1 MAERQVTGRPR
12 RGERRLI
19 TRAQLLDAAERVFAR
34 DGLRGASVDA
44 IALEAG
50 YSTGAVYSN
59 FKGKEDL
66 FLTLVEERIDPR
78 LASVYEAM
86 EAELAAGVAPLEAAR
101 RFVSTLRGER
111 DSFLL
116 LIDFWGQAVRD
127 PTAAERF
134 TERHSRLRAI
144 VGRLLDAAVPRT
156 RNRSRASDRPAR
168 HHPNRARQR
177 LRDRTAGRPQ
187 RRSRRPLRP
196 RDRRARARR
205 PPGAM
210 TKPTATRRAS
220 RLT

>member
-19 TRAQLLDAAERVFAR
+19 TRGQLLDAAERVFAR

-66 FLTLVEERIDPR
+66 FLTLLEERIDPR
-78 LASVYEAM
+78 LAVVYEAI

-101 RFVSTLRGER
+101 RFVSMLRGER
-111 DSFLL
+111 DAFSL

-127 PTAAERF
+127 PAAAERF
-134 TERHSRLRAI
+134 AQRHARLRAI
-144 VGRLLDAAVPRT
+144 VGHLVNAAIPERETGAGLPTDQLSTSLIALANGFVIELLADPDAVPDDLFGHAIGALVQG
-156 RNRSRASDRPAR
+156 SHA
-168 HHPNRARQR
+168 
-177 LRDRTAGRPQ
+177 
-187 RRSRRPLRP
+187 P
-196 RDRRARARR
+196 R
-205 PPGAM
+205 
-210 TKPTATRRAS
+210 
-220 RLT
+220 

>member
-34 DGLRGASVDA
+34 DGLRGASVDT

-78 LASVYEAM
+78 LAKVYEAV
-86 EAELAAGVAPLEAAR
+86 EAELAAGVPPLEAAR
-101 RFVSTLRGER
+101 RFVSALRGER
-111 DSFLL
+111 DAFLL

-134 TERHSRLRAI
+134 AQRHARLRAT
-144 VGRLLDAAVPRT
+144 VGQLLDAAIPERETGLGLPTDQLATTLIALGNGFAIELLADPDAVPEDLFGHAIGALVQG
-156 RNRSRASDRPAR
+156 SRASR
-168 HHPNRARQR
+168 
-177 LRDRTAGRPQ
+177 
-187 RRSRRPLRP
+187 
-196 RDRRARARR
+196 
-205 PPGAM
+205 
-210 TKPTATRRAS
+210 
-220 RLT
+220 

>member
-34 DGLRGASVDA
+34 DGLRGASVDT

-78 LASVYEAM
+78 LAKVYETL
-86 EAELAAGVAPLEAAR
+86 EAELAAGVPPLEAAR
-101 RFVSTLRGER
+101 HFVSMLRSER
-111 DSFLL
+111 DAFLL

-127 PTAAERF
+127 PKAAERF
-134 TERHSRLRAI
+134 AQRHARLRAT
-144 VGRLLDAAVPRT
+144 VGHLLDAAIPERDTEPSLPTDQLATTLIALGNGFAIDLLADPDAVPDDLFGHAIGALVRG
-156 RNRSRASDRPAR
+156 SRA
-168 HHPNRARQR
+168 
-177 LRDRTAGRPQ
+177 PQ
-187 RRSRRPLRP
+187 
-196 RDRRARARR
+196 
-205 PPGAM
+205 
-210 TKPTATRRAS
+210 
-220 RLT
+220 

>member
-1 MAERQVTGRPR
+1 MADRQVTGRPR

-34 DGLRGASVDA
+34 DGLRGASVDT

-78 LASVYEAM
+78 LAKVYEAM
-86 EAELAAGVAPLEAAR
+86 EAELVAGVPPLEAAR
-101 RFVSTLRGER
+101 RFVSALRGER
-111 DSFLL
+111 DAFLL

-134 TERHSRLRAI
+134 AQRHARLRATI
-144 VGRLLDAAVPRT
+144 GRLLDAAIGERQPELGLPTDQLATTLIALGNGFAIELLADPDAVPDDLFGHAIGALVRGSAT
-156 RNRSRASDRPAR
+156 GP
-168 HHPNRARQR
+168 P
-177 LRDRTAGRPQ
+177 TGR
-187 RRSRRPLRP
+187 
-196 RDRRARARR
+196 
-205 PPGAM
+205 
-210 TKPTATRRAS
+210 
-220 RLT
+220 

>member
-66 FLTLVEERIDPR
+66 FLTLIEERIDPR
-78 LASVYEAM
+78 LAKVYEAL
-86 EAELAAGVAPLEAAR
+86 EAELAAGVPPLEAAR

-111 DSFLL
+111 DAFLL

-134 TERHSRLRAI
+134 AQRHARLRADI
-144 VGRLLDAAVPRT
+144 RRLLDAAIGEREPGVGLPSDQLATTLIALGNGFAIDLLADPDAVPDDLFGHAIGALVQG
-156 RNRSRASDRPAR
+156 SRA
-168 HHPNRARQR
+168 
-177 LRDRTAGRPQ
+177 PQ
-187 RRSRRPLRP
+187 
-196 RDRRARARR
+196 
-205 PPGAM
+205 
-210 TKPTATRRAS
+210 
-220 RLT
+220 

>member
-34 DGLRGASVDA
+34 DGLRGASVDT

-78 LASVYEAM
+78 LAKVYEAL
-86 EAELAAGVAPLEAAR
+86 EAELAAGVPPLEAAR
-101 RFVSTLRGER
+101 RFVSMLRGER
-111 DSFLL
+111 NAFLL

-134 TERHSRLRAI
+134 AQRHARLRAV
-144 VGRLLDAAVPRT
+144 VGRLLDAAIPERETGHTLPTDQLATILIALGNGFAIDLLADPDAVPDDLFGHAVGALVQG
-156 RNRSRASDRPAR
+156 SRA
-168 HHPNRARQR
+168 
-177 LRDRTAGRPQ
+177 PQ
-187 RRSRRPLRP
+187 
-196 RDRRARARR
+196 
-205 PPGAM
+205 
-210 TKPTATRRAS
+210 
-220 RLT
+220 

>member
-1 MAERQVTGRPR
+1 MAKRQAPSRPR

-34 DGLRGASVDA
+34 DGLRGASVDT

-66 FLTLVEERIDPR
+66 FLTLIEERIDPR
-78 LASVYEAM
+78 LAKVYEAM
-86 EAELAAGVAPLEAAR
+86 EAELAAGATPLEAAR

-111 DSFLL
+111 DAFLL

-134 TERHSRLRAI
+134 AQRHARLRTTVGHLLEAATPEREAGTGIPTDQLATTLIALANGFAI
-144 VGRLLDAAVPRT
+144 ELLADPGTVPDDLFGH
-156 RNRSRASDRPAR
+156 AIGALV
-168 HHPNRARQR
+168 Q
-177 LRDRTAGRPQ
+177 G
-187 RRSRRPLRP
+187 
-196 RDRRARARR
+196 ARAPR
-205 PPGAM
+205 
-210 TKPTATRRAS
+210 
-220 RLT
+220 

>member
-78 LASVYEAM
+78 LAKVYEAM
-86 EAELAAGVAPLEAAR
+86 EAELAAGVPPLEAAR
-101 RFVSTLRGER
+101 RFVSMLRGER
-111 DSFLL
+111 DAFLL

-127 PTAAERF
+127 PAAAERF
-134 TERHSRLRAI
+134 AQRHARLRATI
-144 VGRLLDAAVPRT
+144 GHLLDAAIPERETGPGLPTDQLATTLIALANGFAIELLADPDAVPDDLFGHAIGALVQG
-156 RNRSRASDRPAR
+156 SRA
-168 HHPNRARQR
+168 
-177 LRDRTAGRPQ
+177 
-187 RRSRRPLRP
+187 P
-196 RDRRARARR
+196 R
-205 PPGAM
+205 
-210 TKPTATRRAS
+210 
-220 RLT
+220 

>member
-34 DGLRGASVDA
+34 DGLRGASVDT

-66 FLTLVEERIDPR
+66 FLTLLEERIDPR
-78 LASVYEAM
+78 LANVYEAM
-86 EAELAAGVAPLEAAR
+86 EAELAAGAPPLEAAR

-127 PTAAERF
+127 PAAAERF
-134 TERHSRLRAI
+134 AQRHARLRAT
-144 VGRLLDAAVPRT
+144 VGRLLDAAIPEREAGLGLPTDQLATTLIALANGFAIELLADPDAVPDDLVGHAISALVQG
-156 RNRSRASDRPAR
+156 SRA
-168 HHPNRARQR
+168 
-177 LRDRTAGRPQ
+177 
-187 RRSRRPLRP
+187 P
-196 RDRRARARR
+196 R
-205 PPGAM
+205 
-210 TKPTATRRAS
+210 
-220 RLT
+220 

>member
-34 DGLRGASVDA
+34 DGLRGASVDT

-78 LASVYEAM
+78 LAKVYEAV
-86 EAELAAGVAPLEAAR
+86 EAELAAGVPPLEAAR
-101 RFVSTLRGER
+101 RFVSALRGER
-111 DSFLL
+111 DAFLL

-134 TERHSRLRAI
+134 AQRHARLRAT
-144 VGRLLDAAVPRT
+144 VGHLLDAAIPERETGLGLPTDQLATTLIALGNGFAIELLADPDAVPEDLFGHAIGALVQG
-156 RNRSRASDRPAR
+156 SRASR
-168 HHPNRARQR
+168 
-177 LRDRTAGRPQ
+177 
-187 RRSRRPLRP
+187 
-196 RDRRARARR
+196 
-205 PPGAM
+205 
-210 TKPTATRRAS
+210 
-220 RLT
+220 

>member
-34 DGLRGASVDA
+34 DGLRGASVDT

-78 LASVYEAM
+78 LAKVYEAV
-86 EAELAAGVAPLEAAR
+86 EAELAAGVPPLEAAR
-101 RFVSTLRGER
+101 RFVSMLRGER
-111 DSFLL
+111 DAFLL

-134 TERHSRLRAI
+134 AQRHARLRAT
-144 VGRLLDAAVPRT
+144 VGHLLDAAIPERGTEAGLSTDQLATTLIALGNGFAIELLADPDAVPDDLFGHAIGALVQG
-156 RNRSRASDRPAR
+156 SRA
-168 HHPNRARQR
+168 
-177 LRDRTAGRPQ
+177 
-187 RRSRRPLRP
+187 RS
-196 RDRRARARR
+196 
-205 PPGAM
+205 
-210 TKPTATRRAS
+210 
-220 RLT
+220 

>member
-34 DGLRGASVDA
+34 DGLRGASVDT

-78 LASVYEAM
+78 LAKVYEKL
-86 EAELAAGVAPLEAAR
+86 EAELAAGVPPLEAAG
-101 RFVSTLRGER
+101 RFVSMLRSER
-111 DSFLL
+111 DAFLL

-127 PTAAERF
+127 PKAAERF
-134 TERHSRLRAI
+134 AQRHARLRAT
-144 VGRLLDAAVPRT
+144 VGHLLDAAIPEPSLPTDQLATTLIALGNGFAIDLLADPDAVPDDLLAHAIGALVRG
-156 RNRSRASDRPAR
+156 SRA
-168 HHPNRARQR
+168 Q
-177 LRDRTAGRPQ
+177 Q
-187 RRSRRPLRP
+187 
-196 RDRRARARR
+196 
-205 PPGAM
+205 
-210 TKPTATRRAS
+210 
-220 RLT
+220 

>member
-66 FLTLVEERIDPR
+66 FLTLIEERIDPR
-78 LASVYEAM
+78 LEKVYEAV
-86 EAELAAGVAPLEAAR
+86 EAELAAGAAPLEAAR

-111 DSFLL
+111 DAFLL
-116 LIDFWGQAVRD
+116 LIDFWAQAVRD
-127 PTAAERF
+127 PAAAERF
-134 TERHSRLRAI
+134 AQRHARLRAT
-144 VGRLLDAAVPRT
+144 VGHVLDAAIPDRETGLGLPTDQLATTLIALANGFAIELLADPDNVPDDLFGHAIGALVQG
-156 RNRSRASDRPAR
+156 SRA
-168 HHPNRARQR
+168 
-177 LRDRTAGRPQ
+177 
-187 RRSRRPLRP
+187 P
-196 RDRRARARR
+196 R
-205 PPGAM
+205 
-210 TKPTATRRAS
+210 
-220 RLT
+220 

>member
-34 DGLRGASVDA
+34 EGLRGASVDA

-66 FLTLVEERIDPR
+66 FLSLVEERVDPR
-78 LASVYEAM
+78 LASVYEAV
-86 EAELAAGVAPLEAAR
+86 EAELAAGVPPLEAGR
-101 RFVSTLRGER
+101 RFVSMLRGER
-111 DSFLL
+111 DAFLL

-134 TERHSRLRAI
+134 AQRHARLRAT
-144 VGRLLDAAVPRT
+144 VAHLLDAAVPKRET
-156 RNRSRASDRPAR
+156 GPGLTTDQLATTLIALANGFAIELLADPDAVPDDLFGHAVGALVQGSRA
-168 HHPNRARQR
+168 
-177 LRDRTAGRPQ
+177 
-187 RRSRRPLRP
+187 P
-196 RDRRARARR
+196 R
-205 PPGAM
+205 
-210 TKPTATRRAS
+210 
-220 RLT
+220 